1 MPKVSQLR
9 PVNRLCALLI
19 FSGLALL
26 QPTATTTAAIQQPAP
41 ATISE
46 RDHGIQLYKTGD
58 AKGAVD
64 ALRIAVK
71 RDKNDITAW
80 HYLGLALELKGD
92 RGGAKKAHEKASK
105 SAESLLA
112 QQLDNTP
119 KAADVPRAMLAI
131 RPQLIEGAE
140 SAERYVTLDPK
151 LSKSKLEDWTARIES
166 LRGFAE
172 FAGDENLTLYSSKE
186 VTTKARV
193 LRKPEPSYTEAARK
207 SQTTGTVVLRC
218 IFGANGRVFGF
229 HVVYGLPD
237 GLTEMSI
244 RAARQIKFI
253 PATKDGRPV
262 SMWVELQYN
271 FNLY

>member
-1 MPKVSQLR
+1 MIKPRYLTI
-9 PVNRLCALLI
+9 LIALLAAG
-19 FSGLALL
+19 STLL
-26 QPTATTTAAIQQPAP
+26 PPVGANSAVIQQPAQ
-41 ATISE
+41 ATPNE
-46 RDHGIQLYKTGD
+46 RDRGIQLYKTGD

-64 ALRIAVK
+64 ALRVAVK
-71 RDKNDITAW
+71 QDKNDITAG
-80 HYLGLALELKGD
+80 HYLGLALELKSD

-105 SAESLLA
+105 SGESLLE
-112 QQLDNTP
+112 QQLDRTP

-131 RPQLIEGAE
+131 RPQLIEAAE
-140 SAERYVTLDPK
+140 SAERYVALDPK

-172 FAGDENLTLYSSKE
+172 FAGDQNLTLYSGKE

-193 LRKPEPSYTEAARK
+193 LRKPEPSYTDAARK

-229 HVVYGLPD
+229 RVVEGLPD
-237 GLTEMSI
+237 GLTARAIS
-244 RAARQIKFI
+244 AARQIKFI

-262 SMWVELQYN
+262 SMWMQLEYN

>member
-1 MPKVSQLR
+1 LI
-9 PVNRLCALLI
+9 ALL
-19 FSGLALL
+19 
-26 QPTATTTAAIQQPAP
+26 AAGGSTSLPPVGANSAVIQQSAQAIPN
-41 ATISE
+41 E
-46 RDHGIQLYKTGD
+46 RDRGIQLYKSGD
-58 AKGAVD
+58 AKGAVN
-64 ALRIAVK
+64 ALRVAVK
-71 RDKNDITAW
+71 QDKNDITAW

-92 RGGAKKAHEKASK
+92 KGGAKKAYEKGSR
-105 SAESLLA
+105 SGESLLD
-112 QQLDNTP
+112 QQLDRTP
-119 KAADVPRAMLAI
+119 KAGDIPRAMLAI
-131 RPQLIEGAE
+131 RPQLIEAAE
-140 SAERYVTLDPK
+140 SAERYMALDAK
-151 LSKSKLEDWTARIES
+151 LSKSKLEDWTGRIES

-172 FAGDENLTLYSSKE
+172 FAGDENLTLFSGKE

-193 LRKPEPSYTEAARK
+193 LRKPEPQYTDAARK

-262 SMWVELQYN
+262 SMWMELQYN